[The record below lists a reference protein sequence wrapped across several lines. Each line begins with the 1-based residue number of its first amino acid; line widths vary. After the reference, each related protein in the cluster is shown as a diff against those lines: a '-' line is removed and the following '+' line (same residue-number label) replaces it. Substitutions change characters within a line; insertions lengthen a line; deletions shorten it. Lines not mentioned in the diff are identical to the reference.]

1 MKKQKIFVVRI
12 DLESDKGIR
21 EGLPK
26 ILELFRKHDVKG
38 SFYLVM
44 GGESNLFEIL
54 LNRSPLKS
62 AGERSIRLWSL
73 KEKLRMLLF
82 PKDFVKTNKK
92 ILQRILQE
100 GHELGM
106 HGRKHREWTR
116 NLDNVPV
123 KKRLT
128 QMISRYEAYFKQSP
142 KSWSSPGF
150 NINKKVLRELNLA
163 GIKYISD
170 FDRKGNF
177 EGLENIPINL
187 CGKHR
192 MPFIEYWV
200 GQDKT
205 DSEILEI
212 FKKEIKG
219 KKFVSFYLHGMFE
232 GRYKID
238 LLEKMILELKKQH
251 FVSKKIGENLE

>member
-1 MKKQKIFVVRI
+1 MKKQKTFVIRI

-21 EGLPK
+21 EGVPNL
-26 ILELFRKHDVKG
+26 LELFRNHQVKG

-54 LNRSPLKS
+54 MNRNPMKS
-62 AGERSIRLWSL
+62 AGERSIHLWTL
-73 KEKLRMLLF
+73 QEKLRMLLF
-82 PKDFVKTNKK
+82 PRDFVKANKK
-92 ILQRILQE
+92 ILQRILLE
-100 GHELGM
+100 KHELGM
-106 HGRKHREWTR
+106 HGWKHREWTR
-116 NLDNVPV
+116 NLENVSI
-123 KKRLT
+123 KKRLN
-128 QMISRYEAYFKQSP
+128 QMISKYQVYFKQNP

-150 NINKKVLRELNLA
+150 NVNKEVLLELKRA
-163 GIKYISD
+163 GIRYISD
-170 FDRKGNF
+170 FDKKGSF
-177 EGLENIPINL
+177 EGLENIPLNL
-187 CGKHR
+187 CGKNR

-200 GQDKT
+200 GQGKT

-251 FVSKKIGENLE
+251 FVSKKIGEDLE